1 MTSERCLVLTGP
13 TASGK
18 TRLAVALARRFGGE
32 IVSADSRQVFRGLDI
47 GTGKDLDEYSAGGT
61 PVKYH
66 LIDVVEPN
74 QDFNLFVYLHLA
86 KAALEDIWG
95 RGMLPIVCG
104 GTPLYIKALLEGYDQ
119 EGGSPDMDFRREL
132 EGKSREELIQLLK
145 EKASPRLYER
155 TDKTQIR
162 RIVRALELAVNGC
175 TVEPVPFV
183 KDALVL
189 APYFTRAELH
199 SRIERRL
206 DARLKAGLLEEAKH
220 LNELGLSLERMEW
233 LGLEY
238 RFASRYLAGKLT
250 LPEMREQL
258 LAHIRQ
264 FCKRQDGWFR
274 KLERDG
280 HDIYWLPNGDLAM
293 AEELVQKWLSG
304 EHLPPPAMR
313 LDSIRY

>member
-1 MTSERCLVLTGP
+1 MTSERCLILTGP

-18 TRLAVALARRFGGE
+18 TRLAVDLARRFGGE

-47 GTGKDLDEYSAGGT
+47 GTGKDLEEYSSGGA

-66 LIDVVEPN
+66 LIDVAEPKD
-74 QDFNLFVYLHLA
+74 DFNLFVYLRMA
-86 KAALEDIWG
+86 KAALDDIWR
-95 RGMLPIVCG
+95 RGSLPIVCG
-104 GTPLYIKALLEGYDQ
+104 GTPLYIKALLDGYDQ
-119 EGGSPDMDFRREL
+119 DGGAPDMDLRREM
-132 EGKSREELIQLLK
+132 EWKSREELIGLLK

-162 RIVRALELAVNGC
+162 RIVRALELAMHGC

-183 KDALVL
+183 KDALVI

-199 SRIERRL
+199 SRIEARL
-206 DARLKAGLLEEAKH
+206 DARIEAGLLEEARR
-220 LNELGLSLERMEW
+220 LNEQGLSLERMEW

-238 RFASRYLAGKLT
+238 RFVARFLAGKLS
-250 LPEMREQL
+250 LQEMREQL

-280 HDIYWLPNGDLAM
+280 HDIYWLPRGDLAM
-293 AEELVQKWLSG
+293 AEKLVRKWLAN
-304 EHLPPPAMR
+304 EPLPPPEIR